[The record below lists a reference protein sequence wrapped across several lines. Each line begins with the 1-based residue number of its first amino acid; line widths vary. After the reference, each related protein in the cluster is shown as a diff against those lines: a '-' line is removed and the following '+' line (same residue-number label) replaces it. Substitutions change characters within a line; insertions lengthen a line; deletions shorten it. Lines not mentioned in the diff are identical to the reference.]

1 MTAILL
7 PSTARTLSARPTPGD
22 QETSPAQPGLSARV
36 CASAVICGC
45 GLTHVGYR
53 FTGFPDR
60 NWDTTPFLLD
70 NMFYTLMRKV
80 ADGGVEWQQDWA
92 TDPDGHEVTFFRSE
106 PYGADPQLCTLA
118 CASALPV
125 ATG

>member
-1 MTAILL
+1 M
-7 PSTARTLSARPTPGD
+7 
-22 QETSPAQPGLSARV
+22 
-36 CASAVICGC
+36 
-45 GLTHVGYR
+45 GYR

-92 TDPDGHEVTFFRSE
+92 DRKGGV
-106 PYGADPQLCTLA
+106 
-118 CASALPV
+118 
-125 ATG
+125 

>member
-1 MTAILL
+1 
-7 PSTARTLSARPTPGD
+7 
-22 QETSPAQPGLSARV
+22 
-36 CASAVICGC
+36 
-45 GLTHVGYR
+45 VGYR